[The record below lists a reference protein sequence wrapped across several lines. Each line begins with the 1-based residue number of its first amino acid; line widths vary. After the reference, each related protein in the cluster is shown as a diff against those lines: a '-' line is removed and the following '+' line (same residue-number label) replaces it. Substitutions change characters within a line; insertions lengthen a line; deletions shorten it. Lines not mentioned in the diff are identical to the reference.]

1 VAPLEQ
7 ELKTDRFGKDMT
19 EHPTGFIR
27 RLWLSIF
34 SEPIVPRTERDRK
47 RFPFRYLVL
56 HLRPATV
63 PEETLRF
70 TLSWGLGGM
79 AVILVM
85 LQLAT
90 GVLLKYAYEPVPA
103 QAYASILR
111 IQHEV
116 LFGQFIRNI
125 HHWSAN
131 FLVLVIFLHLLRVF
145 FTGAFHPPRQ
155 FNWVIGLCLLVL
167 VLASNFTGYLLPWD
181 QLAYWG
187 TTICIGML
195 EYVPGIGTWLQNMI
209 RGSTEIGPDTLR
221 IFFATHTAVLPLL
234 IVTLIAF
241 HSWRVRKAGGLVR
254 QPSGEGKSNPEP
266 VRVLTMPNL
275 LLREVVVALAL
286 IASVFVLS
294 ALLDAPLGKPA
305 NPGLSPNPT
314 KAPWYFSGIQEMLL
328 HFHPSFAVFI
338 VPLLF
343 FGAFLLLPYV
353 HYGATTGGV
362 WFSTQRGRRTAAIAA
377 GAASLVTPAVIVL
390 DEYVIDFPAW
400 FPGLPL
406 AVSNGLIPAVAL
418 LAVIIGLYLLM
429 VRGFSAS
436 RFEAVQAAFVFL
448 AAAFAFLTMTCVWF
462 RGQGMKLV
470 WPFQG
475 TPL

>member
-1 VAPLEQ
+1 
-7 ELKTDRFGKDMT
+7 MT
-19 EHPTGFIR
+19 EHSPGFVR

-47 RFPFRYLVL
+47 RFPLRYLIL

-63 PEETLRF
+63 SEETLRF

-79 AVILVM
+79 ALVLVV

-90 GVLLKYAYEPVPA
+90 GILLKYAYEPVPTL
-103 QAYASILR
+103 AYASILR

-131 FLVLVIFLHLLRVF
+131 VLVLVIFLHLLRVF

-167 VLASNFTGYLLPWD
+167 VLVSNFTGYLLPWD

-195 EYVPGIGTWLQNMI
+195 EYIPGVGTWLQNMI
-209 RGSTEIGPDTLR
+209 RGGTEIGTDTLR

-254 QPSGEGKSNPEP
+254 KPADQGEASPEP
-266 VRVLTMPNL
+266 GRVSTMPNL
-275 LLREVVVALAL
+275 LLREVTVALAL
-286 IASVFVLS
+286 IAAVFVLS
-294 ALLDAPLGKPA
+294 AVLDAPLGNPA

-314 KAPWYFSGIQEMLL
+314 KAPWYFAGIQEMLL
-328 HFHPSFAVFI
+328 HFHPSFAIFVIPF
-338 VPLLF
+338 LF
-343 FGAFLLLPYV
+343 LGGFLLLPYV
-353 HYGATTGGV
+353 PYGATTGGI
-362 WFSTQRGRRTAAIAA
+362 WFSTPRGGHTAAVAA
-377 GAASLVTPAVIVL
+377 AAASIVTPVVILL
-390 DEYVIDFPAW
+390 DEYFIDLPAW

-406 AVSNGLIPAVAL
+406 AVANGLIPALALFAVVA
-418 LAVIIGLYLLM
+418 GLYLLM
-429 VRGFSAS
+429 VRAFSAS
-436 RFEAVQAAFVFL
+436 RLEGVQAVFVFL
-448 AAAFAFLTMTCVWF
+448 AVSFVFLTVTCVWF
-462 RGQGMKLV
+462 RGQGMELV

-475 TPL
+475 TPLG